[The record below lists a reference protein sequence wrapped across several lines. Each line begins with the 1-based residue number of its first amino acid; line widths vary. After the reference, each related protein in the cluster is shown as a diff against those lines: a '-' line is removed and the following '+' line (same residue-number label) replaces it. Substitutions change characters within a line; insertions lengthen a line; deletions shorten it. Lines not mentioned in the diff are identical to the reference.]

1 MNALSSFTSPSPRSW
16 AWPAAIGA
24 ATVLGTLAFA
34 CMMPF
39 AALAVLAAA
48 TMRPRQ
54 AFATIAAIWAT
65 NQVLGFAVLGY
76 PQTGYAIGWGLA
88 LGVGALF
95 AAVVAQSVLR
105 PGARMVAV
113 PMAVAFMAAFAG
125 YELLLF
131 GFALIAGGTETF
143 APAIVLRIFTNDA
156 MWFVS
161 LAALHQLLTRTAP
174 GLFGPAPALRF
185 A

>member
-1 MNALSSFTSPSPRSW
+1 MNALSPFSSPSLRFW

-39 AALAVLAAA
+39 AALAVMAAA

-54 AFATIAAIWAT
+54 AFTTIAAIWAT
-65 NQVLGFAVLGY
+65 NQALGFALLGY
-76 PQTGYAIGWGLA
+76 PFTGYAIGWGLA
-88 LGVGALF
+88 LGVAALL

-105 PGARMVAV
+105 RHGGMAAL

-131 GFALIAGGTETF
+131 GFALFAGGTETF
-143 APAIVLRIFTNDA
+143 APAIVLRIFANDA
-156 MWFVS
+156 MWFAG
-161 LAALHQLLTRTAP
+161 LAVLHQLLTRTAP
-174 GLFGPAPALRF
+174 GLFGPAPALRL